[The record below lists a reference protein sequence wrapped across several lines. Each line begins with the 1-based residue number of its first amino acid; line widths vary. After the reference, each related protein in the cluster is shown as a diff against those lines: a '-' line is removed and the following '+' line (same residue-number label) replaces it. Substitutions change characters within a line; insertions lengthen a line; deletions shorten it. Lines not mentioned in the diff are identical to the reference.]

1 MGDKGGQDFK
11 EVCGGA
17 ECPKAT
23 VVSDE
28 IGEGAEVRVKCG
40 NEGAVKVDGKAG

>member
-23 VVSDE
+23 VVLDE
-28 IGEGAEVRVKCG
+28 SGEGAEGR
-40 NEGAVKVDGKAG
+40 EKVWK

>member
-1 MGDKGGQDFK
+1 M
-11 EVCGGA
+11 CGGA

-23 VVSDE
+23 VVADQ
-28 IGEGAEVRVKCG
+28 IGEGAEVCVKCG